1 MRRKIPSSAALLAF
15 EAAARHGNFARAAA
29 ELALTEG
36 AISRQIARLEALLD
50 NKLFDRTGSRV
61 RLNPAGARYA
71 RQVREILARLER
83 DTHDVSGMPVDG
95 RSLEIAVL
103 PTFASRWLIPRLGR
117 FAAQHPHIV
126 VNIAARSDPFILP
139 GSGFDAAIHFEHP
152 AWTGMEVTFL
162 FAEYL
167 LPVCHAA
174 LLTDDD
180 LPGLLNRLTR
190 IHRRQNPDAWLHYA
204 RECGLALDN
213 PAQGPRYDLHEM
225 AIAAVL
231 SQQGVAL
238 VPKMY
243 VESELRAG
251 TLAAPWPGSPTLAKR
266 FCLIKPGGG
275 EGSQR
280 CRCLSAGCRRRLRQV
295 KSELAGRHLAPPM
308 VSSLLYRALAFL
320 HQGIVISMEYCCCEA
335 TASALRPDSF
345 LLSHDKILSV
355 YLFYS
360 VYRLFQHYAVTPDL
374 NRDSAEFK
382 LNILRQYADTNGIF
396 LCMYC

>member
-50 NKLFDRTGSRV
+50 SKLFDRTGSRV

-139 GSGFDAAIHFEHP
+139 GSGFDAAIHFDHP

-180 LPGLLNRLTR
+180 LPGLLNRLPR

-231 SQQGVAL
+231 SQQGWPWCRRCMWKASCAPERWL
-238 VPKMY
+238 PRG
-243 VESELRAG
+243 RA
-251 TLAAPWPGSPTLAKR
+251 PRRW
-266 FCLIKPGGG
+266 
-275 EGSQR
+275 
-280 CRCLSAGCRRRLRQV
+280 LSA
-295 KSELAGRHLAPPM
+295 
-308 VSSLLYRALAFL
+308 
-320 HQGIVISMEYCCCEA
+320 
-335 TASALRPDSF
+335 SA
-345 LLSHDKILSV
+345 
-355 YLFYS
+355 
-360 VYRLFQHYAVTPDL
+360 
-374 NRDSAEFK
+374 
-382 LNILRQYADTNGIF
+382 
-396 LCMYC
+396 

>member
-50 NKLFDRTGSRV
+50 SKLFDRTGSRV

-95 RSLEIAVL
+95 RSLEISVL

-180 LPGLLNRLTR
+180 LPGLLN
-190 IHRRQNPDAWLHYA
+190 
-204 RECGLALDN
+204 
-213 PAQGPRYDLHEM
+213 
-225 AIAAVL
+225 
-231 SQQGVAL
+231 
-238 VPKMY
+238 
-243 VESELRAG
+243 
-251 TLAAPWPGSPTLAKR
+251 
-266 FCLIKPGGG
+266 
-275 EGSQR
+275 
-280 CRCLSAGCRRRLRQV
+280 
-295 KSELAGRHLAPPM
+295 
-308 VSSLLYRALAFL
+308 
-320 HQGIVISMEYCCCEA
+320 
-335 TASALRPDSF
+335 
-345 LLSHDKILSV
+345 
-355 YLFYS
+355 
-360 VYRLFQHYAVTPDL
+360 
-374 NRDSAEFK
+374 
-382 LNILRQYADTNGIF
+382 
-396 LCMYC
+396 